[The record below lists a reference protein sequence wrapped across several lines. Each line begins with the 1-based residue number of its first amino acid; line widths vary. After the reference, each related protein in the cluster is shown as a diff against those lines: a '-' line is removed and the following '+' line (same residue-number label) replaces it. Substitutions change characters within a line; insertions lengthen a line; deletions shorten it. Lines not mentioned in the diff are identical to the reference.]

1 MIRTVL
7 ACSLLLIAACSSS
20 GKPTD
25 PVFDAA
31 VEEILKDADS
41 FELLTLD
48 PMPLMAGA
56 TYEGRAFHGYKV
68 LDAADLDDIEQRS
81 ALIGHVKRGI
91 QKSDGTVAACFNPRH
106 GLHVTKGGESADF
119 VICYECLSLNVHG
132 PAGRENHT
140 TIEGVQPAV
149 DRVFDTVGLRIQGR

>member
-1 MIRTVL
+1 MIRTLL
-7 ACSLLLIAACSSS
+7 ACSLLLVAACSSS

-25 PVFDAA
+25 PVFAAA
-31 VEEILKDADS
+31 VEEILADADS

-48 PMPLMAGA
+48 PMPLMAGS
-56 TYEGRAFHGYKV
+56 TYAGRVFNGYKV
-68 LDAADLDDIEQRS
+68 LDAADLDDDAQRS

-106 GLHVTKGGESADF
+106 GLHVTRDGQAADF

-132 PAGRENHT
+132 PDGRENHT
-140 TIEGVQPAV
+140 TIEGVQLGV